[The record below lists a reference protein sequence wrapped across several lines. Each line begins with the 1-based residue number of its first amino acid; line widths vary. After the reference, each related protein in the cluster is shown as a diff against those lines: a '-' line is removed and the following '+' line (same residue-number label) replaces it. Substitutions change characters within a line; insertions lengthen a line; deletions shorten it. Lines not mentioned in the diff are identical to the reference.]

1 MSLLFLCFLFQRL
14 THIILSFIS
23 KKLIFMEENFDAFKH
38 IFEELI
44 PFNKFLGM
52 KLLEIEKD
60 FAKAILPFKPEFIG
74 DPRANRLHGG
84 ISATLIDV
92 IGGIVAMTALESFDD
107 KIATVD
113 MRIDYLRPGKALDV
127 IGESRI
133 IRRGSR
139 LVVTEMKL
147 YHAENP
153 TILLA
158 VGKGVYSVKKAND
171 DC

>member
-1 MSLLFLCFLFQRL
+1 MKMKFSHFLFLFYKLFLNY
-14 THIILSFIS
+14 
-23 KKLIFMEENFDAFKH
+23 MEENFDAFKL
-38 IFEELI
+38 IFEEMI

-52 KLLEIEKD
+52 KLLEVEKD
-60 FAKAILPFKPEFIG
+60 FAKAILPFRDEFIG

-92 IGGIVAMTALESFDD
+92 IGGIVAMTVLESFDD

-113 MRIDYLRPGKALDV
+113 MRIDYLRPGKAQDV

-133 IRRGSR
+133 LRQGSR

-147 YHAENP
+147 YHPENP
-153 TILLA
+153 AILLA
-158 VGKGVYSVKKAND
+158 IGKGVYSIKKAND
-171 DC
+171 EC